1 MEVPLPPSS
10 AWLPVS
16 LGHHCTPLHSLAT
29 NGAAIR
35 YAAPNVPTLCTLC
48 TLHAGRN
55 TFMLNVV
62 ADADVSLKY
71 IKVLQTEEMLL
82 FYVYIKTRK
91 IYN

>member
-1 MEVPLPPSS
+1 
-10 AWLPVS
+10 
-16 LGHHCTPLHSLAT
+16 
-29 NGAAIR
+29 
-35 YAAPNVPTLCTLC
+35 
-48 TLHAGRN
+48 
-55 TFMLNVV
+55 MLNVV